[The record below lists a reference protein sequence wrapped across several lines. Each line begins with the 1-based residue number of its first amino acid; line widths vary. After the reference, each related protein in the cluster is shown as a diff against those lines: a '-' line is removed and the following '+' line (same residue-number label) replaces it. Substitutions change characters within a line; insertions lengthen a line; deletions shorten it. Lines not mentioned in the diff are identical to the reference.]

1 MMLFRIAR
9 RAKGFLS
16 KSGWLIAEVVF
27 VFAGMYGAFLL
38 ERSHDN
44 DMDLLRKRQILAAL
58 VQEFTGYSEELASA
72 SGTLDEGYGV
82 PFFSAYPTGEKP
94 YPRQV
99 PLVGMGSVNTGMWEA
114 MLQSGG
120 VENLEV
126 RQIQKV
132 QSFFKNY
139 QDFLQLLT
147 GFNELYNGM
156 ILPNRDQNATYFYQ
170 EEGIE
175 LKDKYKWYV
184 NQLFKMGMSLR
195 SLNEQAL
202 ETRDMLQEELV
213 RTRLEENPDYRED
226 ENSTD

>member
-1 MMLFRIAR
+1 MMLFKAAKA
-9 RAKGFLS
+9 AKGFFK
-16 KSGWLIAEVVF
+16 KSGWMVAEVIF
-27 VFAGMYGAFLL
+27 IFLGMYGAFLL
-38 ERSHDN
+38 ERAHDD
-44 DMDLLRKRQILAAL
+44 DMDLLRKRQILSAL
-58 VQEFTGYSEELASA
+58 VQEFTDYCDELSSA
-72 SGTLDEGYGV
+72 SSSLDEGYGV
-82 PFFSAYPTGEKP
+82 PFFSAYPVGEKP

-120 VENLEV
+120 MENLEV

-147 GFNELYNGM
+147 GFNGLYNSM
-156 ILPNRDQNATYFYQ
+156 ILPNRDQNASYFYQ
-170 EEGIE
+170 DEGIE

-195 SLNEQAL
+195 ALKEQAL
-202 ETRDMLQEELV
+202 ETTDMLKKELLK
-213 RTRLEENPDYRED
+213 TRLEENPDYRED